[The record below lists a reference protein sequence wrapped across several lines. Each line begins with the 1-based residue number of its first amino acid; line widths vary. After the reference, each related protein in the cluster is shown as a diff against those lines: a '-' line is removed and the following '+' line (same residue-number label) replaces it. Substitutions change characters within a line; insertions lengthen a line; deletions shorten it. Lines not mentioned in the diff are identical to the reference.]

1 MRIYKILSSEGARL
15 KRIIYDFLFGMST
28 FDLYR
33 ETLHIARGYR
43 DSLYMILLGEFL
55 GIPFLSNY
63 YTLRLL
69 PYILGDLE
77 AFKKRSLR
85 ERDILEIVGEFDA
98 H

>member
-1 MRIYKILSSEGARL
+1 
-15 KRIIYDFLFGMST
+15 
-28 FDLYR
+28 
-33 ETLHIARGYR
+33 
-43 DSLYMILLGEFL
+43 MILLGEFL